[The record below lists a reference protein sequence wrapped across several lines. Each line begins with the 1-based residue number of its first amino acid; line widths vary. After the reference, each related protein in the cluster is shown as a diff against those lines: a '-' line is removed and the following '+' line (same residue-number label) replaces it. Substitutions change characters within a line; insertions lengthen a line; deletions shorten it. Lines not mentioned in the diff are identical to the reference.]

1 MKSGGNDFSKFHR
14 GGHKLPIF
22 HWGLGSIAS
31 GLLFS
36 LNFSGV
42 HPDEPRCTPVHP
54 GRGSEV
60 GCISFPNELGIF
72 KILVSLSTCILTSTH
87 TEKTN
92 AGARIA
98 QTRIIINNKGPRP
111 GTYMSKRISFSF
123 LKNE

>member
-1 MKSGGNDFSKFHR
+1 MVTIFKIPPGWAQITYIPLGFGLNRVGVAFFLKF
-14 GGHKLPIF
+14 L
-22 HWGLGSIAS
+22 WGA
-31 GLLFS
+31 
-36 LNFSGV
+36 
-42 HPDEPRCTPVHP
+42 PRCTPVHP